1 MTQPKLELRRLTKR
15 FGAAPAVLDSVSLE
29 IAAGEVVGLAGAS
42 GTGKSTLARC
52 IAGLERADSGQ
63 LLLDGV
69 PLANRRTLAQRRC
82 VQYVWQEAHLALSPY
97 RTALQSVTEPLEG
110 FGLEP
115 ATERAATAA
124 AWLSRMGLDA
134 AAMQRRPDGL
144 SGGQCQRVVLARA
157 LAAKPDLLLL
167 DEPFSAL
174 DTVTTAAL
182 LRLLQEVLHARPAS
196 VLVVSHDARVLRR
209 LSHRVLQ
216 LQGGRLSELVG

>member
-1 MTQPKLELRRLTKR
+1 VTQPKLELRRLTKR